1 MSSRTSPTSLQR
13 LDRPWHDLFPSRV
26 GIRARWAGCV
36 ALFLAFGC
44 APGYRPPAAPSP
56 ADIPVLEARVAR
68 DGGDPRS
75 LISLGAAYRAAA
87 RLEDARLTLEQA
99 LARQPGDAEAVFHLG
114 LTYEDLERYGDARV
128 FYQRYLE
135 VGGNTRLKGLV
146 EARLR
151 VVERQELLSAVRE
164 SLRLEEERAATPPQ
178 PHTVA
183 VFPFLFVA
191 TNPDLEPLSRA
202 LSEFLVT
209 DLGQTERLMVLERA
223 RVQLLLDEMA
233 LADAGI
239 VEPATA
245 ARSGRLLG
253 AGQIV
258 QGRISGDDAVLGL
271 EALVV
276 EVEARGEGRIVPVR
290 EQDALVRLF
299 EMEKSL
305 VFRIYQSL
313 GVELTPAERE
323 RIGRR
328 PTENLRAA
336 LEFGRGLAAGDAGR
350 FGEAAEHFNAAV
362 ALDPEFGM
370 ARDQAARSAAAASAA
385 ATTTDQ
391 LAAASLESAAELPEA
406 SPAPGMDFAALEALL
421 PGFSGR
427 NPVAEVLQQENFGGS
442 PAARGTFLRIILK
455 LPVD

>member
-1 MSSRTSPTSLQR
+1 
-13 LDRPWHDLFPSRV
+13 V
-26 GIRARWAGCV
+26 GLRAWWAGCV
-36 ALFLAFGC
+36 GLLLTLGC

-56 ADIPVLEARVAR
+56 ADIPVLEARVAE
-68 DGGDPRS
+68 DGGDLRA
-75 LISLGAAYRAAA
+75 LISLGAAYRAAS
-87 RLEDARLTLEQA
+87 RLEEAELTLERA
-99 LARQPGDAEAVFHLG
+99 LVGQPEDADAVFHLG

-128 FYQRYLE
+128 YYQRYLE
-135 VGGNTRLKGLV
+135 VSANARLKGLV

-151 VVERQELLSAVRE
+151 VVERQELLAAVRE
-164 SLRLEEERAATPPQ
+164 SLRLEGERVATPPR

-202 LSEFLVT
+202 LSEFMVT
-209 DLGQTERLMVLERA
+209 DLGQTDRLTVLERA
-223 RVQLLLDEMA
+223 RVQLLIDEME

-258 QGRISGDDAVLGL
+258 QGRISGDDALLGL
-271 EALVV
+271 EAIVV
-276 EVEARGEGRIVPVR
+276 EVEDRGAGRIVPVR
-290 EQDALVRLF
+290 EEDALARLF
-299 EMEKSL
+299 EMEKNL

-328 PTENLRAA
+328 PTENLRAV
-336 LEFGRGLAAGDAGR
+336 LEFGRGLAALDAGR
-350 FGEAAEHFNAAV
+350 FGEAARHFNAAA

-370 ARDQAARSAAAASAA
+370 ARTQAARSAAAATAV
-385 ATTTDQ
+385 ATTTGQ
-391 LAAASLESAAELPEA
+391 LAAASLDPAVGATEVA
-406 SPAPGMDFAALEALL
+406 SAPGVDFTALEALI
-421 PGFSGR
+421 PGFGGR
-427 NPVAEVLQQENFGGS
+427 NPVAEVMQQENFGGT
-442 PAARGTFLRIILK
+442 PAARGTFLRLILK